1 MNIQELKPMTLDIFL
16 RLIELN
22 EKIIKQNEL
31 IVQALTLPSLI
42 IKGKQND
49 QI

>member
-1 MNIQELKPMTLDIFL
+1 MNIQELKPITLDIFL

-42 IKGKQND
+42 IKGNKND